1 MFFLSFEPLGEWDEI
16 KFGFEAGVLAGA
28 ALVTFGAFAYCELKL
43 WRHAF

>member
-1 MFFLSFEPLGEWDEI
+1 MLHNIDMCRDEI